1 MLPRLPHRHCRSTR
15 ALSNLPARWHRR
27 RQGPGQTHTRLAAG
41 RCAPGGWPSQA
52 TAPAPHRPSP
62 TLSSS
67 RSARSRCGRCGNQA
81 HGQPEHTPS
90 AASVPVWAT
99 LQPRVMHASSR
110 WARGGRA
117 RAPRNIAVAGAS
129 LPLGLHTNL
138 PGSGQALALLPGTGS
153 GAPGTELE
161 PSRGAGEISPICPSG
176 SRGDPGQPPA

>member
-1 MLPRLPHRHCRSTR
+1 MSQHASSIQSAGTVAPPTARPRPDTHPVGRWTVC
-15 ALSNLPARWHRR
+15 ARRMAVTSD
-27 RQGPGQTHTRLAAG
+27 GT
-41 RCAPGGWPSQA
+41 C
-52 TAPAPHRPSP
+52 TAPASPPGQLQPIRAQLMRPS
-62 TLSSS
+62 
-67 RSARSRCGRCGNQA
+67 GNQA
-81 HGQPEHTPS
+81 RGQPEHTPS